1 MIKAHLSIFPK
12 HVHFKSICYR
22 KKSIRDG
29 DKMID
34 LIFYPVLVGIIIYG
48 LVMIRIMINYQNN
61 GIQKKGLKPE
71 LDTEKLPP
79 SPTVL
84 THSTKQTMK

>member
-1 MIKAHLSIFPK
+1 
-12 HVHFKSICYR
+12 
-22 KKSIRDG
+22 
-29 DKMID
+29 MID

-71 LDTEKLPP
+71 LDTENLPP